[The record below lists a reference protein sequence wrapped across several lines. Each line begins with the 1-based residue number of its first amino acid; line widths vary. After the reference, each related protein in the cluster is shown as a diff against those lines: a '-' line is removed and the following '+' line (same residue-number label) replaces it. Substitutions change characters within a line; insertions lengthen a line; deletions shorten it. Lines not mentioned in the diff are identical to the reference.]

1 MTDHSLDDYVDLGAA
16 DDRAVRLD
24 RRSAV
29 VTVAD
34 LDVVT
39 RELLAVARDASTA
52 ERAGAYSSAA
62 HHYESAL
69 KERLRLDY
77 CE

>member
-1 MTDHSLDDYVDLGAA
+1 MSDATLDDYVDLGAA
-16 DDRAVRLD
+16 DDRPVRVD

-52 ERAGAYSSAA
+52 ERSAA
-62 HHYESAL
+62 YARAAYHYESAL
-69 KERLRLDY
+69 KDRLSLDY
-77 CE
+77 CD